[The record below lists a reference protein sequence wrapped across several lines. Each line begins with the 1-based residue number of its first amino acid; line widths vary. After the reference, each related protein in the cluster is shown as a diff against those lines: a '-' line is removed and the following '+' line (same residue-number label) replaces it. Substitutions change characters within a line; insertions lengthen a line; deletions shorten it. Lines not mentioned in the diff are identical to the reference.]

1 MWLKKKKKITPTV
14 YTEEMCPRCG
24 NKNKRNFDEGDY
36 IYKIGSN
43 CKRCSELTMISAI
56 YGEYP
61 MEKKQKQS
69 QEL

>member
-1 MWLKKKKKITPTV
+1 
-14 YTEEMCPRCG
+14 MCPRCG
-24 NKNKRNFDEGDY
+24 NKDKRNFDEGDY

-43 CKRCSELTMISAI
+43 CKKCSEVTMISAI

>member
-1 MWLKKKKKITPTV
+1 MRFKKKKKISPIV
-14 YTEEMCPRCG
+14 YTEEICQRCDE
-24 NKNKRNFDEGDY
+24 KKKRNFEEGDY

-43 CKRCSELTMISAI
+43 CKKCSELTMINAI

-61 MEKKQKQS
+61 MEKQKQS